1 MDDDDT
7 PTDKAIAMAW
17 MLALVLQR
25 DESGGRPEPPC
36 PHEPRRRNACH

>member
-7 PTDKAIAMAW
+7 PTDKAIAMTW

-25 DESGGRPEPPC
+25 DENGGPPEPPC